1 MLSTWIGDQNQ
12 CYVLVSVLLN
22 HAKAVSINEDL
33 SRSDDNVKPFN
44 TSTGW
49 FSRFPKRYNF
59 HNIKMTGA
67 ATFAD
72 TQAIHT
78 NLQNIWIQ
86 NTGSLG
92 THLNNYVLL
101 RR

>member
-72 TQAIHT
+72 TLTLIHY
-78 NLQNIWIQ
+78 I
-86 NTGSLG
+86 G
-92 THLNNYVLL
+92 
-101 RR
+101 